1 MIEVNLK
8 PVSMIAG
15 TGSYTPGKILT
26 NADLEKMVDTSDE
39 WIRAR
44 TGIRER
50 AIVKNGTVTSDL
62 CKEAA
67 LKALKE
73 AKILPEDLD
82 AIIVGTIT
90 GDVRFPATA
99 CYVQEKIGAVNAVAF
114 DLNAA
119 CSGFIYALTIA
130 DSMLKAPENKN
141 ILIIGTEILSSIT
154 NWKDRNTAVLF
165 GDGAGACII
174 KKSDGQRGILGT
186 YIQSDGRLSK
196 LLTMQAGGTK
206 YPDSKAITDEKL
218 KYISMEGREVFKHAV
233 KNMVDAAEVIVREI
247 GLTSSDIKLLI
258 PHQANIRIIES
269 VAKKLKIPMEK
280 VFVNLDKYGNT
291 SAASIPIALDEAR
304 KEGKINKEDIC
315 LMVVFGGGFTWGS
328 AVVRF

>member
-15 TGSYTPGKILT
+15 TGSYIPDKILT

-39 WIRAR
+39 WIRTR

-50 AIVKNGTVTSDL
+50 AIVENGTVTSDL
-62 CKEAA
+62 CKEAS
-67 LKALKE
+67 LKALEE
-73 AKILPEDLD
+73 AKVLPEDLD

-114 DLNAA
+114 DLSAA
-119 CSGFIYALTIA
+119 CSGFIYALAIA
-130 DSMLKAPENKN
+130 DNMLKAPENKN

-174 KKSDGQRGILGT
+174 KKSDGKSGILGT

-206 YPDSKAITDEKL
+206 YPDPKTITDEKL

-233 KNMVDAAEVIVREI
+233 KNMVDAAELIIREV
-247 GLTSSDIKLLI
+247 GLKSSDIKLLI

-304 KEGKINKEDIC
+304 KEGRINKGDIC

>member
-1 MIEVNLK
+1 MIEVNLN

-39 WIRAR
+39 WIRTR

-50 AIVKNGTVTSDL
+50 AIVENGTVTSDL

-67 LKALKE
+67 LKALEE
-73 AKILPEDLD
+73 AKVLPKNLD
-82 AIIVGTIT
+82 AIIVATIT

-114 DLNAA
+114 DLSAA
-119 CSGFIYALTIA
+119 CSGFIYALAIA
-130 DSMLKAPENKN
+130 DNMLKAPENKN

-154 NWKDRNTAVLF
+154 NWKDRNTAILF
-165 GDGAGACII
+165 GDGAGACTI
-174 KKSDGQRGILGT
+174 KKSDGKSGILGT

-206 YPDSKAITDEKL
+206 YPDPKDITDEKL

-233 KNMVDAAEVIVREI
+233 KKMVDAAKLIIREV
-247 GLTSSDIKLLI
+247 GLKNSDIKLLI
-258 PHQANIRIIES
+258 PHQANIRIIEA
-269 VAKKLKIPMEK
+269 VAKKIKIPMEK
-280 VFVNLDKYGNT
+280 VFVNVDKYGNT